1 MGSFDNFIVVLP
13 NAAAAAAN
21 PMSLKKKKKIKTR
34 ICHWERKEIW
44 PDKNNSHHNHVC
56 QHIPRKTTHS

>member
-21 PMSLKKKKKIKTR
+21 PMSLKKKNQT
-34 ICHWERKEIW
+34 
-44 PDKNNSHHNHVC
+44 
-56 QHIPRKTTHS
+56 

>member
-21 PMSLKKKKKIKTR
+21 PMSLKKKK
-34 ICHWERKEIW
+34 
-44 PDKNNSHHNHVC
+44 NQN
-56 QHIPRKTTHS
+56 